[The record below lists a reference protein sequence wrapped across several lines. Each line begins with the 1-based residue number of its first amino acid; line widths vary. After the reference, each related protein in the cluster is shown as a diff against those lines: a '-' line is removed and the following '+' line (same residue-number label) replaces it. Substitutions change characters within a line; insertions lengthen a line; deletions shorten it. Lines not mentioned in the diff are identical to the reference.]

1 VKEVV
6 EFKKEMF
13 NIRIIVIV
21 IIIDESII
29 FYDRVEYNLGNF
41 WELKKKTASALLYAY
56 ICSI

>member
-1 VKEVV
+1 MV